1 MRGDHYYLS
10 EKDLCT
16 FMGEY
21 TARAGYSYSSTN
33 QLISNFKKPVSAR
46 GTSQWPHKQRAIETV
61 GASLATCLSPWA
73 DEITLVPVPPSK
85 CKNDRD
91 HDDRLVQ
98 ALSACQRQIPSIE
111 CRELVIQTVSTDAA
125 HSSAHRPRPDELEA
139 IYVVD
144 KAMLEGVR
152 DTIIIVDDMLTT
164 GCHFKAMEAVLR
176 NYLPDHVIAGVFV
189 ARRIPEAD
197 FL

>member
-1 MRGDHYYLS
+1 MRGDHYYLG
-10 EKDLCT
+10 EEDHCT

-46 GTSQWPHKQRAIETV
+46 GTPQWRYKESAIQTV
-61 GASLATCLSPWA
+61 GLSLASCLGPWA
-73 DEITLVPVPPSK
+73 NEITLVPVPPSK
-85 CKNDRD
+85 CKTDREY
-91 HDDRLVQ
+91 DDRLAQ
-98 ALSACQRQIPSIE
+98 ALNICQRKIPDVE
-111 CRELVIQTVSTDAA
+111 CRELVTQSLSTDAA

-144 KAMLEGVR
+144 EALLEGVR

-189 ARRIPEAD
+189 ARRIPETD